1 MAEKRPVIHP
11 FFSMKK
17 KKEIETTKHE
27 ETIDL
32 SSSNDETHDEANT
45 NIDAS
50 VAISDDQ
57 LVEEISSS
65 SVNNQPEEHQ
75 SRCELVC
82 CSSSTTYVRAFA
94 SEYQSTSTIDKR
106 SCQESWFTTFS
117 WLTFCKVRCY
127 FLR

>member
-17 KKEIETTKHE
+17 KTPIETAVRE

-32 SSSNDETHDEANT
+32 SSSSIDETHGEANT
-45 NIDAS
+45 NIGAP
-50 VAISDDQ
+50 VVINDDQ
-57 LVEEISSS
+57 LEEEISSS
-65 SVNNQPEEHQ
+65 SVNNQSEERQ

-82 CSSSTTYVRAFA
+82 CSSSTAYVPAFA

-106 SCQESWFTTFS
+106 SCQES
-117 WLTFCKVRCY
+117 
-127 FLR
+127 